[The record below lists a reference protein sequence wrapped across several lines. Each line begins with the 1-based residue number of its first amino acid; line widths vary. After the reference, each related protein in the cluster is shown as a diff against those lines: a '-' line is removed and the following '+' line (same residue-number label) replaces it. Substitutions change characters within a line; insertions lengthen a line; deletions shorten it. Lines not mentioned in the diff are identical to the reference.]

1 MTSTV
6 ANSSVHGRGG
16 EKETSGKCDATVASS
31 GQNGCPAARL
41 RARVRSI
48 SRFSSS
54 MHQLKVLFALT
65 AASALVACGGGG
77 DSPAP
82 PAPTPTPIPAPTPA
96 PTPVAG
102 NGTLQTSV
110 PAANYGSDTRRLNA
124 FNQLNAVRQGAGAGL
139 LAQSTAL
146 DTSAQ
151 DHSNYLTVNGFNS
164 ADSAHDE
171 TSGLTDFTGTTPFV
185 RMQAAGYDFSYATE
199 VIGDIGS
206 SSATSDCVGDLLD
219 TVYHAVSMLS
229 RVTDVGFGYGSGSA
243 AGMCTIDMGSPL
255 SGGASKQIP
264 PSGAIVAYPYNGS
277 TVAHGT
283 FHVSN
288 ESPRVPT
295 TLIPAS
301 TAGTPIVVGFRNQ
314 DAVGGAAVSISQFT
328 IATASGTALPGV
340 IIGGSSVSGT
350 NVNADT
356 TGDLDSDFAVLVPIS
371 PLAAGSYTVTLHAT
385 ITGGQALALTTWT
398 FTVASQQ

>member
-1 MTSTV
+1 
-6 ANSSVHGRGG
+6 
-16 EKETSGKCDATVASS
+16 
-31 GQNGCPAARL
+31 
-41 RARVRSI
+41 
-48 SRFSSS
+48 
-54 MHQLKVLFALT
+54 MHHLKVLFALT

-77 DSPAP
+77 GGDSPSP
-82 PAPTPTPIPAPTPA
+82 PPPAPTPA
-96 PTPVAG
+96 PTPGPAPAPTPGVG
-102 NGTLQTSV
+102 TNGTLQTSV
-110 PAANYGSDTRRLNA
+110 APASYPGDTRRLNA
-124 FNQLNAVRQGAGAGL
+124 FNQLNAVRLGAGAGL

-151 DHSNYLTVNGFNS
+151 SHANYLTANGFNS

-171 TSGLTDFTGTTPFV
+171 TSGLPDFTGTNPFV
-185 RMQAAGYDFSYATE
+185 RMQGAGYNYSYATE

-206 SSATSDCVGDLLD
+206 SSASSDCVGDLLD

-288 ESPRVPT
+288 ESPRVSVSLLPN
-295 TLIPAS
+295 A
-301 TAGTPIVVGFRNQ
+301 TAGTPVVVGFRNQ
-314 DAVGGAAVSISQFT
+314 DVVAGGAVTITQFS
-328 IATASGTALPGV
+328 IATAAGVAVPAVILGGTT
-340 IIGGSSVSGT
+340 VSGA
-350 NVNADT
+350 NVNADST
-356 TGDLDSDFAVLVPIS
+356 LATDGPEFAVLVPTS
-371 PLAAGSYTVTLHAT
+371 PLAAGTYTVTLHAT
-385 ITGGQALALTTWT
+385 IGGGQALALTTWS